1 MKTRIVRIGNS
12 QGVRIPK
19 PLLEE
24 AGLDDEVRLRVVE
37 SGIMIEPRSRR
48 RGNWSEAA
56 ELLHA
61 RGEDGLI
68 DEPVATLFDMEEWT
82 WE

>member
-24 AGLDDEVRLRVVE
+24 AGLDGDVRLRVVE
-37 SGIMIEPRSRR
+37 SGIMIESRSRP
-48 RGNWSEAA
+48 RGRWSDAA

-61 RGEDGLI
+61 RQEDGLI
-68 DEPVATLFDMEEWT
+68 DQPVPTLFDTEEWA